1 MATCLSTRPSPRIAQ
16 SVRLSWHRIKKP
28 GVRCSRSS
36 QMLPSPT
43 STSMILNGTLSTKF
57 SLDCAQNITT
67 LLLSSNSRSSGQST
81 RGYGL
86 SLTIQ
91 ILRTTM
97 HCSDACSHADA
108 SSRSNC
114 PMTAMAL
121 TCSYEI
127 FCIDAPATLL
137 SLRTCRLFLCVAKD
151 ETFVDIMCRK
161 LCCNFLR
168 KSRL

>member
-1 MATCLSTRPSPRIAQ
+1 LTRPSPRIAQ
-16 SVRLSWHRIKKP
+16 SARLSWHQMKTP
-28 GVRCSRSS
+28 GVRCSRPS

-43 STSMILNGTLSTKF
+43 SRSIILNGTLSAKF
-57 SLDCAQNITT
+57 LLDWAEIFMM

-81 RGYGL
+81 SGYGL

-108 SSRSNC
+108 SSRINS
-114 PMTAMAL
+114 PLTAMAL

-137 SLRTCRLFLCVAKD
+137 SLRTCR
-151 ETFVDIMCRK
+151 I
-161 LCCNFLR
+161 
-168 KSRL
+168 

>member
-16 SVRLSWHRIKKP
+16 STRLSWHRMKTP

-43 STSMILNGTLSTKF
+43 STSMILNGSLSAKF
-57 SLDCAQNITT
+57 SLDCAEIFMT
-67 LLLSSNSRSSGQST
+67 LLLSRNSRSSRQST

-108 SSRSNC
+108 SSRSSC
-114 PMTAMAL
+114 PLTAMAL
-121 TCSYEI
+121 TCSYGI
-127 FCIDAPATLL
+127 FCIDAPATLV
-137 SLRTCRLFLCVAKD
+137 SLRTCRLSKV
-151 ETFVDIMCRK
+151 K
-161 LCCNFLR
+161 LLACT
-168 KSRL
+168 

>member
-16 SVRLSWHRIKKP
+16 SVRLSWHRMKTP
-28 GVRCSRSS
+28 GVRCSGSS

-43 STSMILNGTLSTKF
+43 STSMILNGTLPADF
-57 SLDCAQNITT
+57 SLDCAELFMT
-67 LLLSSNSRSSGQST
+67 LLLSSNSRSSEYST

-86 SLTIQ
+86 SLAIQ

-114 PMTAMAL
+114 PLTAMAL

-127 FCIDAPATLL
+127 FCINVPAALL
-137 SLRTCRLFLCVAKD
+137 ILRICQLSKLKRLAC
-151 ETFVDIMCRK
+151 T
-161 LCCNFLR
+161 
-168 KSRL
+168 